1 MTGHAVVGTA
11 SSAVLSEE
19 GAALTAL
26 QPRPDRWWTTP
37 QKPVRIHGNTWHVGP
52 RGLFV
57 FLMSAP
63 TGHVPIDGG
72 VLGLGQH
79 GVGGRGLYR

>member
-26 QPRPDRWWTTP
+26 QPR
-37 QKPVRIHGNTWHVGP
+37 QVI
-52 RGLFV
+52 
-57 FLMSAP
+57 A
-63 TGHVPIDGG
+63 
-72 VLGLGQH
+72 
-79 GVGGRGLYR
+79 GGRLRRSLSASTATRGTSDLVASSSSS